1 MKRVNV
7 WFNHWF
13 STAYHIINLLK
24 DDKEIQFHVIGTGS
38 NPNSVVRTVCDEW
51 FDEPTAET
59 EDGYVDE
66 SLAFCK
72 AHDVQVF
79 VPRHHQLAISRRIGE
94 FHAIGVQVLVG
105 DAETISILQDK
116 RAAYELFD
124 RLGIGILPQYRVVTT
139 RPEFEQ
145 AYQELVEQY
154 EQVCMKFVADEGGKS
169 YRLIVPS
176 ISGYEGLFRKQS
188 TRMPYN
194 KIIEA
199 LSEVES
205 FPPLMLMPYLPDE
218 ELSVDCLRTDSGI
231 IMVPRIKYS
240 GRLESIGYDE
250 GILATCQSFYDQ
262 IGIEGPCNIQFKY
275 LHGIPYFLEVNTR
288 MSGGVHMSCNAAGV
302 NIPNIAVNRLLGIEK
317 PWKIDRTIRRF
328 SQVGYQIFLD

>member
-1 MKRVNV
+1 MKCVRV

-24 DDKEIQFHVIGTGS
+24 DDRETEFFVIGTGS

-51 FDEPTAET
+51 FDEPTADSG
-59 EDGYVDE
+59 DGYVDA
-66 SLAFCK
+66 SLAFCREH
-72 AHDVQVF
+72 AVQVF
-79 VPRHHQLAISRRIGE
+79 VPRHHQLAISRRIAE
-94 FHAIGVQVLVG
+94 FHTIGVQVLVG
-105 DAETISILQDK
+105 DAETISVLQDK
-116 RAAYELFD
+116 QAAYALFD

-139 RPEFEQ
+139 LAEFEA
-145 AYQELVEQY
+145 AYRELTGIY
-154 EQVCMKFVADEGGKS
+154 EQVCMKFVQDEGGKS
-169 YRLIVPS
+169 YRLIVPA

-194 KIIEA
+194 KIVEA

-218 ELSVDCLRTDSGI
+218 ELSVDCLRTGSGI

-240 GRLESIGYDE
+240 GRLESVGYDE
-250 GILATCQSFYDQ
+250 DILATCRAFYDQ

-288 MSGGVHMSCNAAGV
+288 MSGGVHMSCAAAKV

-328 SQVGYQIFLD
+328 SQVGYPIFLD